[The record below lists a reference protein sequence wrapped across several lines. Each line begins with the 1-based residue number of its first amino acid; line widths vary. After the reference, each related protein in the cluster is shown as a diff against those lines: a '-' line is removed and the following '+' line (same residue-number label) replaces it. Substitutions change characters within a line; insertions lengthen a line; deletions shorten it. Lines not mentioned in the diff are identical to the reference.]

1 MMAVG
6 VSSGRPWKQGAWVT
20 PAWPTVGV
28 PPSQWGLCLPETPRC
43 GLPPALVCSPPSHP
57 RELPV
62 SLEEGVGCYR
72 AQPCQP
78 RWPHQRH
85 LPHPLGVL
93 SGPCFMPVLLE
104 SVPTAKPKRDP
115 LPFTSSH

>member
-20 PAWPTVGV
+20 PAWPMVGA

-43 GLPPALVCSPPSHP
+43 GLPPALACSPPLHP

-78 RWPHQRH
+78 CWPHQRH
-85 LPHPLGVL
+85 LPHAPGVSLRALLHASALG
-93 SGPCFMPVLLE
+93 E
-104 SVPTAKPKRDP
+104 R
-115 LPFTSSH
+115 SHSKAQARPAAIH